1 MRRLLLSLGI
11 AALACNAGAVVLYKS
26 IDANGRVTY
35 SDQPPS
41 GGATR
46 VTPLEIDTSAL
57 PTANLWRDSIAQS
70 AGVANIEELIR
81 RRPAS
86 PNEAAVR
93 NAQARLD
100 RARAA
105 LENAQNNS
113 VAEDWIYYGN
123 GHRGPRPE
131 YAARLES
138 LDAELKAAQE
148 QLADEERRA
157 RLGS

>member
-1 MRRLLLSLGI
+1 MIRSSLI
-11 AALACNAGAVVLYKS
+11 AAAGMAVLGFCEVAHGQSS
-26 IDANGRVTY
+26 INRFDEIAGSWTGHASSHRVT
-35 SDQPPS
+35 
-41 GGATR
+41 
-46 VTPLEIDTSAL
+46 LEIDTSAL

-131 YAARLES
+131 YAARLDS

>member
-1 MRRLLLSLGI
+1 MKRLFLSIGL
-11 AALACNAGAVVLYKS
+11 AALACHAGAVVLYKS
-26 IDANGRVTY
+26 IDASGRVTY

-41 GGATR
+41 GGAAR

-57 PTANLWRDSIAQS
+57 PTANLWRDSIAQQ
-70 AGVANIEELIR
+70 AGASNIEELVR
-81 RRPAS
+81 RRPAE

-93 NAQARLD
+93 DAQARVD

-105 LENAQNNS
+105 LDNAQNNS
-113 VAEDWIYYGN
+113 IAEDWIYYGN

-138 LDAELKAAQE
+138 LDTELKAAEQ
-148 QLADEERRA
+148 QLAEEERKA
-157 RLGS
+157 RLGY